1 MTKNSGIEGLEAEVS
16 TRLGHF
22 IKRAEQSLITEKSAA
37 LREFGLTVPQYSA
50 LLALSYTPGAS
61 GAQLA
66 RVCVV
71 TPQTMATVLSNLA
84 AKNLIERQISDVHQK
99 VLTTRLTR
107 TGRTL
112 LKRADA
118 KARAVEERLSAEFSE
133 DERELLRSLLE
144 RSIKA
149 LES

>member
-1 MTKNSGIEGLEAEVS
+1 M
-16 TRLGHF
+16 
-22 IKRAEQSLITEKSAA
+22 
-37 LREFGLTVPQYSA
+37 PQYSA